1 METRTREL
9 TKEQYNEL
17 MEASHGRGYVP
28 EELKTKYFD
37 LIILRGYGLYRT
49 GVYKR
54 DGKYILEYN
63 VGTSCD

>member
-9 TKEQYNEL
+9 TKEQYDEL

-28 EELKTKYFD
+28 EYLETKYFD
-37 LIILRGYGLYRT
+37 LITLRGYGLYRT
-49 GVYKR
+49 SVYEKN
-54 DGKYILEYN
+54 GKYILEYK

>member
-1 METRTREL
+1 METRTKEL
-9 TKEQYNEL
+9 TKEQYDEL
-17 MEASHGRGYVP
+17 MEASHGRGYVS

-49 GVYKR
+49 GVYER